1 MKKLWLML
9 VVVLSWSCVARAG
22 YLLYDFAQP
31 WQYEEWQTAD
41 PATQRCFPSTKYA
54 VQGKNSLGFIG
65 MKSDRKCLLTGLV
78 WDNDWSHFEYV
89 SLVIT
94 NPTSQV
100 IPLTISMANEQGY
113 LTWITLEP
121 MSCKEYVV
129 RIKFPK
135 YARINNILTLTLQTE
150 EPMDAE
156 FYVDKIQLHKKD
168 QEPKVEG
175 EKRKRDVTG
184 YPITSISEQLDAQL
198 KNRVAENCK
207 AIGTYFD
214 GLMLDMPAAREAL
227 LRRALEL
234 QQAISKD
241 ELSQDEKIA
250 ILRESEQL
258 TMSADRF
265 VQIKQYVSDSDVQ
278 KPGGFLIGFADSM
291 TKVMPRD
298 VKVKLDLVDEVSV
311 SLAGNE
317 KESVQLA
324 VVPFARDV
332 KKVSVV
338 ASDLKDAKGNV
349 IPTRQ
354 VEIDLVSFVKT
365 HGISDSYPRYIGWYP
380 EPLIANPKPVDV
392 AIGDIQTWW
401 IRIRTMEDQ
410 KPGLYHG
417 QITVNSQDVMTRTI
431 KLNVEVY
438 DFNMPRTAPIPTA
451 ITYDAYK
458 HPSIGDNES
467 EKWKTLKYKHA
478 DFLADYML
486 NFDSIYRNKQEKMD
500 WDVLKY
506 IADKGQLSA
515 INLGYFYSS
524 SDQRV
529 AEFKYNYDKVRELGL
544 LDYCYIYGFDEAG
557 YGSYKSL
564 EEAAKK
570 FKKAY
575 PEVLVLTTAQDHSY
589 GFDGEAPTV
598 TGWCPIINRYNPTLA
613 QKAHKAG
620 RRVWWYTCNWPKAPY
635 PNVYVDYPAIDLRV
649 LMGLFHA
656 KYQPDG
662 FLYYHTSIFG
672 KNNDQGISTYPFTN
686 WDPYNFVK
694 TNGDGQLYCIS
705 DQGMLVPTLRLEN
718 YRDGLEDLAY
728 FMILQH
734 QVKTYELQGGKE
746 TTWYSTA
753 RRLLDQPNQLVKT
766 RYRYTTDPQTI
777 RTYRKALA
785 NAIQDSPIKDTNL
798 WKNGL
803 SIWGLD
809 GRPKN

>member
-1 MKKLWLML
+1 MKQCLL
-9 VVVLSWSCVARAG
+9 VSALILICSTVSHAG

-41 PATQRCFPSTKYA
+41 SATQRCFPSTKYA
-54 VQGKNSLGFIG
+54 VEGDNSLGFIG
-65 MKSDRKCLLTGLV
+65 TRSDRKCLLTGLV

-94 NPTSQV
+94 NPTSQT

-121 MSCKEYVV
+121 MSSKEYVV

-135 YARINNILTLTLQTE
+135 YARINNILTLNLQTE

-184 YPITSISEQLDAQL
+184 YPVPSINKQLDVQL
-198 KNRVAENCK
+198 KKMVVENCK
-207 AIGTYFD
+207 DIGTYFD
-214 GLMLDMPAAREAL
+214 GLKLDMPAAREAL
-227 LRRALEL
+227 VNRAADLE
-234 QQAISKD
+234 QAIGKD
-241 ELSQDEKIA
+241 ELSKDEKIA

-258 TMSADRF
+258 TLSADRF
-265 VQIKQYVSDSDVQ
+265 LQIKQYASEAGADKSD
-278 KPGGFLIGFADSM
+278 GFFIGFADSM
-291 TKVMPRD
+291 VKVMPRD
-298 VKVKLDLVDEVSV
+298 VKVDLDLVDEVSI

-324 VVPFARDV
+324 VVPFAKDA
-332 KKVSVV
+332 KQVSVV
-338 ASDLKDAKGNV
+338 ASDLKDDKGNI
-349 IPTRQ
+349 IPAKQ

-365 HGISDSYPRYIGWYP
+365 HANSDRYPRYIGWYP

-392 AIGDIQTWW
+392 AVGDIQTWW
-401 IRIRTMEDQ
+401 IRVRALEDQ

-417 QITVNSQDVMTRTI
+417 KLTVNSQSAKPKTI

-451 ITYDAYK
+451 ISYDAYK
-458 HPSIGDNES
+458 HPSIGGKES
-467 EKWKTLKYKHA
+467 EKWQTLKYKHA

-486 NFDSIYRNKQEKMD
+486 NFDNIYIGKEKLLE

-506 IADKGQLSA
+506 NADKGQLSA

-524 SDQRV
+524 SDKRV
-529 AEFKYNYDKVRELGL
+529 AQFKPNYDKAKELGL
-544 LDYCYIYGFDEAG
+544 LDYCYIYGLDEAG
-557 YGSYKSL
+557 YGSYKTL
-564 EEAAKK
+564 EEAAQK

-575 PEVLVLTTAQDHSY
+575 PEVMVMTTAQDHSY

-598 TGWCPIINRYNPTLA
+598 TAWCPIINRYNPTLA
-613 QKAHKAG
+613 KKANKAG

-635 PNVYVDYPAIDLRV
+635 PNVYVDYPTIDLRV
-649 LMGLFHA
+649 LLGLFHA

-662 FLYYHTSIFG
+662 FLYFHTSIFG
-672 KNNDQGISTYPFTN
+672 KTNDEGISTYPFTN
-686 WDPYNFVK
+686 WDPYNFVD
-694 TNGDGQLYCIS
+694 TNGDGQLYCI
-705 DQGMLVPTLRLEN
+705 DNQGMLVPTLRVEN

-728 FMILQH
+728 YMILQH
-734 QVKTYELQGGKE
+734 QVKAYELQGGKE
-746 TTWYSTA
+746 TTWYRTA
-753 RRLLDQPNQLVKT
+753 RQLLDQPNELVKT
-766 RYRYTTDPQTI
+766 RYQFTTDPDVV
-777 RTYRKALA
+777 RDYRKALA
-785 NAIQDSPIKDTNL
+785 DAIQESPIKDTNP

-803 SIWGLD
+803 TIWGLE